1 MQRRSSLLAL
11 AVSASLVIAACGG
24 DDSSDSSTT
33 DAPTTA
39 APTTEPPATEPPAT
53 EPPATEPPATEPP
66 ATDAPTT
73 TEAVDPAEVALAYA
87 ERGPYPVGVTTYTR
101 SGDQKVEVWYP
112 AVEGTTGTETYDVRD
127 FTPPAIRD
135 ILTADVP
142 VTFSYEASR
151 DAAAAEGTFPVVMFS
166 HGFTGMRL
174 QSAFLTPHLASYGMI
189 VVSTDHPTR
198 DMFNQLGGTAA
209 NATQDAVTDLFES
222 LDLVI
227 AENETAGSIVEGR
240 VDADR
245 VSSMGHS
252 AGGGTVFQ
260 AASDDRIDSYV
271 SLASGAFAAEG
282 EEPVMPDKPSFF
294 MAGALD
300 AVVTPEERTR
310 PAFEAAPSPS
320 RLWILDKVGH
330 NGFDDFCTFGNG
342 TGIIG
347 VAQASGL
354 GPLLESQPQ
363 LVRLGE
369 DGCKEPNVPVEEVF
383 PIIRHAT
390 TAQLLYWFGVD
401 AEPVGIGPEVAEAY
415 DVAVEIQVK

>member
-24 DDSSDSSTT
+24 DDSSDSGTT

-39 APTTEPPATEPPAT
+39 APTTDPPAT

-66 ATDAPTT
+66 ATDPPATDAPTT
-73 TEAVDPAEVALAYA
+73 TEAVDPADVALAYA

-142 VTFSYEASR
+142 VTFSYEAGR

-198 DMFNQLGGTAA
+198 DMFNQLGGTAGE
-209 NATQDAVTDLFES
+209 ATQDAVTDLFES

-227 AENETAGSIVEGR
+227 AENGTAGSIIEGR
-240 VDADR
+240 VDAEQ
-245 VSSMGHS
+245 VSAMGHS

-260 AASDDRIDSYV
+260 AATDERIDSYI

-282 EEPVMPDKPSFF
+282 EDPVMPDKPSFF

-310 PAFEAAPSPS
+310 PAYEAAPSPS

-354 GPLLESQPQ
+354 GPLLDSQPQ

-390 TAQLLYWFGVD
+390 TAQLLHWFGVD
-401 AEPVGIGPEVAEAY
+401 AEPVGIGPEVADAY

>member
-1 MQRRSSLLAL
+1 MQRRSSFLAL

-39 APTTEPPATEPPAT
+39 APATDPPATDPPTTEPPVTEPPATEPPT
-53 EPPATEPPATEPP
+53 
-66 ATDAPTT
+66 TDAPTT
-73 TEAVDPAEVALAYA
+73 TAAIDPAEVALAYA
-87 ERGPYPVGVTTYTR
+87 ERGPHPVGVTTYTR

-142 VTFSYEASR
+142 ATFSYEAGR

-227 AENETAGSIVEGR
+227 TESGTAGSIIEGR

-245 VSSMGHS
+245 VSAMGHS

-260 AASDDRIDSYV
+260 AASDERIDSYI
-271 SLASGAFAAEG
+271 SLASGAFAPEG

-310 PAFEAAPSPS
+310 PAYEAAPSPS

-390 TAQLLYWFGVD
+390 TAQLLNWFGVD
-401 AEPVGIGPEVAEAY
+401 AEPVGIGPEVADAY

>member
-1 MQRRSSLLAL
+1 MQRRSTLLAL

-24 DDSSDSSTT
+24 DDSSDSTDT

-39 APTTEPPATEPPAT
+39 APATDPPVTEPATTEPATTEPPATEPPT
-53 EPPATEPPATEPP
+53 
-66 ATDAPTT
+66 TDAPTT
-73 TEAVDPAEVALAYA
+73 TAAVDPAEVAFAYA

-101 SGDQKVEVWYP
+101 SGDHKVEVWYP

-135 ILTADVP
+135 ILTDDAP
-142 VTFSYEASR
+142 ATFSYEAGR
-151 DAAAAEGTFPVVMFS
+151 DAAAAEGAFPVVMFS

-198 DMFNQLGGTAA
+198 DMYNQLGGTAGE
-209 NATQDAVTDLFES
+209 ATQDAVTDLFES

-227 AENETAGSIVEGR
+227 AENTTAGSIIEGR
-240 VDADR
+240 LDADR
-245 VSSMGHS
+245 VSAMGHS

-260 AASDDRIDSYV
+260 AASDERIDSYI
-271 SLASGAFAAEG
+271 SLASGAFAGEG

-310 PAFEAAPSPS
+310 PAYEAAPSPS

-354 GPLLESQPQ
+354 GPLLEAQPQ

-390 TAQLLYWFGVD
+390 TAQLLNWFGVD
-401 AEPVGIGPEVAEAY
+401 AEPVGIGPEVADAY

>member
-1 MQRRSSLLAL
+1 MQRRSSFLAL

-39 APTTEPPATEPPAT
+39 APATDPPATDPPATEPPVTEPPATEPPT
-53 EPPATEPPATEPP
+53 
-66 ATDAPTT
+66 TDAPTT
-73 TEAVDPAEVALAYA
+73 TAAIDPAEVALAYA
-87 ERGPYPVGVTTYTR
+87 ERGPHPVGVTTYTR

-142 VTFSYEASR
+142 ATFSYEAGR

-227 AENETAGSIVEGR
+227 TESGTAGSIIEGR

-245 VSSMGHS
+245 VSAMGHS

-260 AASDDRIDSYV
+260 AASDERIDSYI
-271 SLASGAFAAEG
+271 SLASGAFAPEG

-310 PAFEAAPSPS
+310 PAYEAAPSPS

-390 TAQLLYWFGVD
+390 TAQLLNWFGVD
-401 AEPVGIGPEVAEAY
+401 AEPVGIGPEVADAY